1 MGQLAKRNLAFILLV
16 FQVVALLAVTR
27 NTLSIS
33 TALLAVSTIR
43 YTISQRKNH
52 VIPIEQEVLMYHDL
66 IRSELNQAA
75 ETLTTFLRDERNIDA
90 VQQAAILLATSFKV
104 GGKVLSCGNGGSHC
118 DAMHFAEELT
128 GRYRENRPGY
138 PAIAISDV
146 SHLSCVGNDF
156 GYDYV
161 FSRYVEAVGQSG
173 DVLLGISTSGNS
185 ANVMKAIAAAR
196 AKGMKVITL
205 TGKDGGK
212 MAGSAD
218 VEIRVPYFGYADRIQ
233 EIHIKVIHILI
244 NLIEQEMAKDSQ

>member
-1 MGQLAKRNLAFILLV
+1 M
-16 FQVVALLAVTR
+16 
-27 NTLSIS
+27 
-33 TALLAVSTIR
+33 
-43 YTISQRKNH
+43 Y
-52 VIPIEQEVLMYHDL
+52 QEL
-66 IRSELNQAA
+66 IRGELTEAA
-75 ETLTTFLRDERNIDA
+75 ATLDNFLKDENNIDA
-90 VQQAAILLATSFKV
+90 IRRAAVMLADSFKA
-104 GGKVLSCGNGGSHC
+104 GGKVMSCGNGGSHC

-146 SHLSCVGNDF
+146 SHLSCVSNDF
-156 GYDYV
+156 GYEYV
-161 FSRYVEAVGQSG
+161 FSRFVESVGREG

-185 ANVMKAIAAAR
+185 GNIIKAIEAAR

-218 VEIRVPYFGYADRIQ
+218 IEIRVPHFGYADRIQ

-244 NLIEQEMAKDSQ
+244 MLIEKEMVKEPDISRSLKKHSAAG